1 MRSSTDID
9 SILPRHMT
17 FDGRVAMVT
26 GSTGELGPTVVRRYL
41 EAGAHVAAIARD
53 HAKSEALKA
62 QVAHLIGETEDPR
75 GIFLEA
81 DPADRAGMDRAVEDV
96 LRRWGRLDGLANLAG
111 KYAKGDPWDIEWID
125 AQWATNVR
133 TAVIATA
140 ACLRPMRARGY
151 GRIVTVGSYGAN
163 KGGKDSAGYA
173 MSKTA
178 LVRWTESL
186 AAAVKDEG
194 ITANVVQP
202 SIIDNT
208 VNRAR
213 YPKAD
218 PKNWVAPDEMA
229 SAILF
234 LTDDISSAITGT
246 AIPVVGR
253 V

>member
-1 MRSSTDID
+1 MS
-9 SILPRHMT
+9 
-17 FDGRVAMVT
+17 FDGRVVVVT
-26 GSTGELGPTVVRRYL
+26 GATGELGGSVVRRYL

-53 HAKSEALKA
+53 GPKGEALRA
-62 QVAHLIGETEDPR
+62 EIGELGGTSDDPR
-75 GIFLEA
+75 LRVFEA
-81 DPADRAGMDRAVEDV
+81 DPADRGTMDPTVEEI
-96 LRRWGRLDGLANLAG
+96 LRRWGRLDALANLAG
-111 KYAKGDPWDIEWID
+111 AYGKGDPWDIAAIERS
-125 AQWATNVR
+125 WATNVR

-151 GRIVTVGSYGAN
+151 GRIVSVGSFGAN

-186 AAAVKDEG
+186 AAALKDEG

-202 SIIDNT
+202 STIDHP
-208 VNRAR
+208 VNRGL

-218 PKNWVAPDEMA
+218 PSKWVSLDELSA
-229 SAILF
+229 AILF
-234 LTDDISSAITGT
+234 LTDDVSSGITGA

>member
-1 MRSSTDID
+1 MA
-9 SILPRHMT
+9 
-17 FDGRVAMVT
+17 FDGRVVMVT
-26 GSTGELGPTVVRRYL
+26 GSTGELGGTVVRRYL
-41 EAGAHVAAIARD
+41 EAGAHVAAISRD
-53 HAKSEALKA
+53 HAKSEALRTE
-62 QVAHLIGETEDPR
+62 VAHLIGETQDEHLVV
-75 GIFLEA
+75 LEA
-81 DPADRAGMDRAVEDV
+81 DPADRAAMDRAVEDV
-96 LRRWGRLDGLANLAG
+96 LRRWGRLDALAGLAG
-111 KYAKGDPWDIEWID
+111 GYGTSEPWDMEAID
-125 AQWATNVR
+125 ASWATNVR
-133 TAVIATA
+133 TAVVAAA

-151 GRIVTVGSYGAN
+151 GRIVHCGAYGAN
-163 KGGKDSAGYA
+163 RGGKDSAGYA

-202 SIIDNT
+202 SIIDHP
-208 VNRAR
+208 VNRGR

-218 PKNWVAPDEMA
+218 FAKWVRPDELA

-234 LTDDISSAITGT
+234 LTDDISSGITGA